1 MLGQFPC
8 LLFFNF
14 RCLSV
19 EKLSLESRLEE
30 CETDYEQRLS
40 IANDQVESLQEELK
54 RYTPKHLQVFQ
65 DFPKAFSSVDEC
77 YLVWQTLKCK

>member
-30 CETDYEQRLS
+30 CETDYEQSLS

-54 RYTPKHLQVFQ
+54 RYTPKHLHV
-65 DFPKAFSSVDEC
+65 AFILVDEC
-77 YLVWQTLKCK
+77 YLVCQTLKCK

>member
-1 MLGQFPC
+1 MDKGYLKMLSQFPC

-30 CETDYEQRLS
+30 CETDNEQRLS

-54 RYTPKHLQVFQ
+54 RYTPEHLHAFQ
-65 DFPKAFSSVDEC
+65 DFPKAFILVDEC
-77 YLVWQTLKCK
+77 

>member
-1 MLGQFPC
+1 MDKGYLKMLSQFPC

-30 CETDYEQRLS
+30 CETDNEQRLS

-54 RYTPKHLQVFQ
+54 RSTPKHLHAFQ
-65 DFPKAFSSVDEC
+65 DFPKAFILVDEC
-77 YLVWQTLKCK
+77 

>member
-1 MLGQFPC
+1 MDKGYLKMLSQFPC

-54 RYTPKHLQVFQ
+54 RYTPNYLHVFQ
-65 DFPKAFSSVDEC
+65 DFPKAFILVDEC
-77 YLVWQTLKCK
+77 

>member
-1 MLGQFPC
+1 MLGQFPS

-54 RYTPKHLQVFQ
+54 RYTPKHLHVFQ
-65 DFPKAFSSVDEC
+65 DCPKAFILVGCMSV
-77 YLVWQTLKCK
+77 T